1 MAAAI
6 TAGAAAFVAVPA
18 LLPWAMGRREI
29 TRLRQA
35 VAVLEDEARTPRRSA
50 EDALRE
56 TTFARAPVAAPPG
69 KPTEPPP
76 FEPPAPPAP
85 NRSPAPPTPNEL
97 LYPGTEKF
105 GNILSSRLRL
115 TALMQHED
123 AQGAP
128 STRVITIIR
137 IHGLTSD
144 QTGQDVL
151 TCIPGWCHLRN
162 EWRNFRLDRVVSLAD
177 PDTGEVFP
185 SPAAWLAEKAGL
197 PCVNAI
203 TSDGQAPQDA
213 WSGFAFVVVTP
224 RPVVPTKAVVEWQRH
239 PGDIETF
246 DATILEARQSGAG
259 PMVGFKARA
268 TRRRSD
274 IDNAWTGFKSFDRDM
289 DDGQGVPRLTADGI
303 THAGEAAIASWLA
316 TLPRQHA

>member
-1 MAAAI
+1 M
-6 TAGAAAFVAVPA
+6 
-18 LLPWAMGRREI
+18 R
-29 TRLRQA
+29 
-35 VAVLEDEARTPRRSA
+35 
-50 EDALRE
+50 
-56 TTFARAPVAAPPG
+56 
-69 KPTEPPP
+69 
-76 FEPPAPPAP
+76 
-85 NRSPAPPTPNEL
+85 
-97 LYPGTEKF
+97 
-105 GNILSSRLRL
+105 
-115 TALMQHED
+115 H

-137 IHGLTSD
+137 IHGFTSD

-151 TCIPGWCHLRN
+151 TYIAGWCHLRN

-197 PCVNAI
+197 PCVDAV
-203 TSDGQAPQDA
+203 TSDGQEPQDA

-246 DATILEARQSGAG
+246 DATILEAHQSGAG

-268 TRRRSD
+268 TRRRNPTS
-274 IDNAWTGFKSFDRDM
+274 
-289 DDGQGVPRLTADGI
+289 
-303 THAGEAAIASWLA
+303 AGGGLA
-316 TLPRQHA
+316 RRSG